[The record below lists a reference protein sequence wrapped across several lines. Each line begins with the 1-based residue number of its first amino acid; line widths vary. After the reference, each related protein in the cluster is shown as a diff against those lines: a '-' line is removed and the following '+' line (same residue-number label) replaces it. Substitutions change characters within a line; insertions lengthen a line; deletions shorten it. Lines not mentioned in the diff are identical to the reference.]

1 MSCNQISK
9 FLRGSSFLLMLD
21 ILKMNLKL
29 TLVYCIQCFITVFL
43 TILIGHFAWSDSP
56 ISYYQDIQPILQR
69 SCQGCHQP
77 SQADG
82 DLILTSYED
91 LRRGGAVG
99 AAFIAGQ
106 PDQSLI
112 LDLISGDPPSMP
124 MGGDPLTPVE
134 IEFFRRWIAE
144 GAVNDTPNMDTD
156 SAIAPPK
163 YTVSPVIS
171 ALAYSP
177 DGDII
182 AVSGYRE
189 VLLHKSDGSQLLAR
203 LLGKSDRI
211 ESIIYVSD
219 SKVLIIVGGTPAKF
233 GEVQMWDTAT
243 NKLIHSLE
251 STYDTIYGASLSPD
265 NKFLAFGCTDKT
277 ARIVSILDKKEFLRF
292 DNHSDWVLG
301 TLFTTD
307 GSHFVTGGRDTALKL
322 TELKSG
328 SFIDDINASNKGL
341 GAIHAFAR
349 HPKLDQVLS
358 GGADRI
364 PRLYRI
370 FRQKRRDVGNTD
382 FNLIRAFERQSDVIN
397 AVAFSP
403 DGSQIA
409 VGAVGGEVRIYKVAD
424 GSLIM
429 TLDADSTAVFTIA
442 FHPNKNQ
449 VAIGGFD
456 GQVRIFNLGSGELMG
471 EFIPVPL
478 DSALTRV
485 KKVEEVGTVKAKDII
500 KATSEIKL
508 VVSGMT

>member
-112 LDLISGDPPSMP
+112 LDLISGDSPSMP
-124 MGGDPLTPVE
+124 MGGDPLTPVA
-134 IEFFRRWIAE
+134 IELFRRWIAE

-156 SAIAPPK
+156 SAIAPPQ
-163 YTVSPVIS
+163 YTIPPVIS
-171 ALAYSP
+171 SLTYSP

-211 ESIIYVSD
+211 ESIIYASD
-219 SKVLIIVGGTPAKF
+219 SKMLIIVGGTPAKF

-251 STYDTIYGASLSPD
+251 STYDTIYGASISPD
-265 NKFLAFGCTDKT
+265 NNFLAFGCTDKT

-307 GSHFVTGGRDTALKL
+307 SV
-322 TELKSG
+322 SG
-328 SFIDDINASNKGL
+328 S
-341 GAIHAFAR
+341 
-349 HPKLDQVLS
+349 
-358 GGADRI
+358 
-364 PRLYRI
+364 
-370 FRQKRRDVGNTD
+370 
-382 FNLIRAFERQSDVIN
+382 E
-397 AVAFSP
+397 
-403 DGSQIA
+403 
-409 VGAVGGEVRIYKVAD
+409 
-424 GSLIM
+424 
-429 TLDADSTAVFTIA
+429 
-442 FHPNKNQ
+442 FH
-449 VAIGGFD
+449 I
-456 GQVRIFNLGSGELMG
+456 
-471 EFIPVPL
+471 
-478 DSALTRV
+478 
-485 KKVEEVGTVKAKDII
+485 
-500 KATSEIKL
+500 
-508 VVSGMT
+508 